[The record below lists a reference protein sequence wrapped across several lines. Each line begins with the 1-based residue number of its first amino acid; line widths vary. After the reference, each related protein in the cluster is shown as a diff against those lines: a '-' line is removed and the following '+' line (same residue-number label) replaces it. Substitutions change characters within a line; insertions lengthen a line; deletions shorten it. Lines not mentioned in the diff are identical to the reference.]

1 MENGGG
7 SRPSAHVKRERQ
19 NLLKRSLCSESASF
33 LCGFICCSCSYE
45 TVPPTNSADPHFHI
59 LRCAVHLAQA
69 MTINA
74 RVHSLQLQLPDGSS
88 QPVASVLRSGG
99 FATHGRK
106 PRRMGLAALKEMA
119 DYCQLREV
127 SNR

>member
-1 MENGGG
+1 MLLLLI
-7 SRPSAHVKRERQ
+7 SLLLVKDQ
-19 NLLKRSLCSESASF
+19 LLQQPNSSSF
-33 LCGFICCSCSYE
+33 LMLLQYPI
-45 TVPPTNSADPHFHI
+45 
-59 LRCAVHLAQA
+59 HLMQA

-127 SNR
+127 SNQ